1 MKATGEQ
8 TIQYFQDCCKKY
20 NKLFIPDSP
29 RQEPIAKAIS
39 EFYES
44 ELLFKAIESFVK
56 ARSGPVLVF
65 DFAIES
71 KTYIDKVQFNNKSDI
86 RFKEILDETRK
97 RMTDEL

>member
-39 EFYES
+39 DFYES
-44 ELLFKAIESFVK
+44 ELLFKAIESFIK
-56 ARSGPVLVF
+56 GRTGPVLVF

-71 KTYIDKVQFNNKSDI
+71 KTFIDRVQFNSKSDDRFQEII
-86 RFKEILDETRK
+86 RETRK